1 MALAIGCA
9 LGALYVFSTPVL
21 AQDPSQEPAQASQA
35 PAPPDSRTA
44 PQADPQGKPQADR
57 QAANQ
62 ADSQV
67 VVVTGSARP
76 QRRFDVSY
84 AVNALSQAEV
94 QKLAPLNMAD
104 LLGKLPGIQVE
115 ATGGEV
121 QNVTRVRG
129 IPTDDGYALFQQD
142 GLPLMTEINGF
153 FFRGDSMNR
162 YDLMTKTIEVVRGG
176 PAPIYASQAAAIVNS
191 TTVTGTETTRGKAQV
206 TVGTTGLRRIDA
218 YQAGKIDDRTFYA
231 IGGFVREDDGH
242 RDNGF
247 PNDRGGQIRA
257 NIKRVTDAGTWKLS
271 ANFLNDHNVFYLPI
285 PVADPRNPG
294 VSLDPYIDY
303 FKGTMNSP
311 ALRNVSQ
318 KYLDGSDAL
327 QSSRRDLANGRHLR
341 FGNIGLQYDGE
352 LGPWQVAAKAGFTK
366 GTLDFDAF
374 YSTSNPADATTFA
387 NGFLAAARS
396 AFGAVDRLGYALSG
410 TGGQA
415 YDPASASGL
424 VMQGQYRALASD
436 FHSNQVDLNVTRNFR
451 TGLGS
456 HDVKAGFYGST
467 YGATSRSVY
476 NDMLIEVQGQPRT
489 LDLLAYS
496 ASGAVLGSVTDNGV
510 LRYTT
515 TLNGG
520 DVDARM
526 GALYLNDTWDI
537 SDRLRL
543 DAGVRTERYKYD
555 GHALLTE
562 AANLGDA
569 ATLADN
575 NTRAFTGA
583 RQAHVIKPHTTNW
596 TVGANY
602 DFSTRFGGY
611 ARASHLEVPPT
622 MQVASSVDPLVLT
635 TKANQYEAGFKATF
649 GRSYLYVT
657 GFYTQFDP
665 LNASFVAFNPVTGRN
680 DQTVPFFGKAVI
692 RGAEIDGAWHLA
704 KRLVVNASLTFQDPE
719 YRNFVSA
726 TGADPSRVVG
736 NQIVREPRVFGNI
749 RPSYS
754 FSVGDNVVDVSGS
767 YAYTGKRYV
776 DLFNATALPS
786 YRSVGAGILVTRGD
800 WQFQLAGDNLTNA
813 KGLTEGNPRTDTLA
827 GQGSNVA
834 IYGRPVFGRSARLM
848 VSKAW

>member
-1 MALAIGCA
+1 MSKRKTA
-9 LGALYVFSTPVL
+9 LGLRCAISALYAL
-21 AQDPSQEPAQASQA
+21 
-35 PAPPDSRTA
+35 TA
-44 PQADPQGKPQADR
+44 PTFAQVTTPETLPTGQPAEAT
-57 QAANQ
+57 
-62 ADSQV
+62 DSQV

-84 AVNALSQAEV
+84 AVNSLSQADV
-94 QKLAPLNMAD
+94 QKLAPQNMAD
-104 LLGKLPGIQVE
+104 LLGKMPGIQVE

-191 TTVTGTETTRGKAQV
+191 TTVTGTAQTRGKAQV
-206 TVGTTGLRRIDA
+206 TVGTTGLKRLDA
-218 YQAGKIDDRTFYA
+218 YQSGQIDPRTFYA
-231 IGGFVREDDGH
+231 IGGFIRRDEGH

-257 NIKRVTDAGTWKLS
+257 NIKRVTDEGTWKLS
-271 ANFLNDHNVFYLPI
+271 ANFLDDHNVFYLPI
-285 PVADPRNPG
+285 PVADPRNPA

-311 ALRNVSQ
+311 SLRNVPE
-318 KYLDGSDAL
+318 KNLDGAGAL
-327 QSSRRDLANGRHLR
+327 QTDQRDLANGRHLK
-341 FGNIGLQYDGE
+341 FGNIGLQYEGNVGE
-352 LGPWQVAAKAGFTK
+352 WQLSAKAGFTK

-387 NGFLAAARS
+387 NGFLAASKA
-396 AFGAVDRLGYALSG
+396 AFGPVARLGYAVAG
-410 TGGQA
+410 TNGAQG
-415 YDPASASGL
+415 YDPSSASGL
-424 VMQGQYRALASD
+424 VMQGQFRTLTSD
-436 FHSNQVDLNVTRNFR
+436 FYSDQTDINITRNFQ
-451 TGLGS
+451 TGFGN
-456 HDVKAGFYGST
+456 HDVKAGFYGSV
-467 YGATSRSVY
+467 YGATSRSLY
-476 NDMLIEVQGQPRT
+476 NDMLIEVKGQPRT

-496 ASGAVLGSVTDNGV
+496 ATGAVLGSVTDNGV

-515 TLNGG
+515 TLNQG

-526 GALYLNDTWDI
+526 GALYLNDTWEVFDA
-537 SDRLRL
+537 LRI
-543 DAGVRTERYKYD
+543 DAGVRAERYHYD
-555 GHALLTE
+555 GYALLTKQVD
-562 AANLGDA
+562 LGNA

-575 NTRAFTGA
+575 TTRAFTGA
-583 RQAHVIKPHTTNW
+583 RQSHEINPTTKNW

-602 DFSTRFGGY
+602 DFSGNLGAY
-611 ARASHLEVPPT
+611 VRASHLEVPPT

-635 TKANQYEAGFKATF
+635 TKANQYEAGLKTTF

-657 GFYTQFDP
+657 GFYSKFDP

-680 DQTVPFFGKAVI
+680 DQTVPFYGQAVI
-692 RGAEIDGAWHLA
+692 RGLEIDGAWYLT
-704 KRLVVNASLTFQDPE
+704 KRFVVNTSLTVQDPQ

-726 TGADPSRVVG
+726 TGADPSKVVG
-736 NQIVREPRVFGNI
+736 NQIVREPKVFGNV

-754 FSVGDNVVDVSGS
+754 FNVGDDVVDVFGS
-767 YAYTGKRYV
+767 YSYTGKRYV
-776 DLFNATALPS
+776 DLFNATSLPAYHS
-786 YRSVGAGILVTRGD
+786 IAAGLTLTRGD
-800 WQFQLAGDNLTNA
+800 WQVQLTGDNLTNA
-813 KGLTEGNPRTDTLA
+813 KGLTEGNPRTDALS

-834 IYGRPVFGRSARLM
+834 IYGRPVFGRSARLV

>member
-1 MALAIGCA
+1 MFIRSDNLIKKRMTFAIGCA
-9 LGALYVFSTPVL
+9 IWAMYTLSMPVL
-21 AQDPSQEPAQASQA
+21 AQASAQGTTTDTSQERVSADLASVSSDAQ
-35 PAPPDSRTA
+35 T
-44 PQADPQGKPQADR
+44 
-57 QAANQ
+57 
-62 ADSQV
+62 

-84 AVNALSQAEV
+84 AVNALSQSEV

-104 LLGKLPGIQVE
+104 LLGKMPGIQVE

-162 YDLMTKTIEVVRGG
+162 YDLMTNTIEVVRGG

-191 TTVTGTETTRGKAQV
+191 TTVTGTERTRGKAQV
-206 TVGTTGLRRIDA
+206 TVGTTGLKRLDA
-218 YQAGKIDDRTFYA
+218 FQAGKIDDRTFYA

-247 PNDRGGQIRA
+247 PNDRGGQLRA
-257 NIKRVTDAGTWKLS
+257 NLKHVTDQGMWKLS

-311 ALRNVSQ
+311 SLRSVRQQYRDGANGVQASQ
-318 KYLDGSDAL
+318 
-327 QSSRRDLANGRHLR
+327 RDLANGRHLR
-341 FGNIGLQYDGE
+341 FGNIGLQYEGE
-352 LGPWQVAAKAGFTK
+352 FGQWQVSAKAGLTK
-366 GTLDFDAF
+366 GKLEFDAF
-374 YSTSNPADATTFA
+374 YSTSNPADSTSFA
-387 NGFLAAARS
+387 NGFLTAARA
-396 AFGAVDRLGYALSG
+396 AFGPVARLGYTFAG
-410 TGGQA
+410 TGQS

-424 VMQGQYRALASD
+424 VMQGQYRALTSD
-436 FHSNQVDLNVTRNFR
+436 FRSNQADINFTRSFQTAYGNHDLK
-451 TGLGS
+451 LGI
-456 HDVKAGFYGST
+456 YGST
-467 YGATSRSVY
+467 YGATTQSVY
-476 NDMLIEVQGQPRT
+476 NDMLIEVRGQPRT
-489 LDLLAYS
+489 LDLIAYS
-496 ASGAVLGSVTDNGV
+496 ASGAVLGSVTDKGV

-515 TLNGG
+515 TLNAG

-526 GALYLNDTWDI
+526 AALYLNDTWEI
-537 SDRLRL
+537 FDRLRL

-555 GHALLTE
+555 GYARLT
-562 AANLGDA
+562 ASADLGNA

-575 NTRAFTGA
+575 TTRAFTGE
-583 RQAHVIKPHTTNW
+583 RQAHLIKPRTTNW

-602 DFSTRFGGY
+602 DFSARLGGY
-611 ARASHLEVPPT
+611 VRASHLEIPPT
-622 MQVASSVDPLVLT
+622 MQVASSVDPLVVT
-635 TKANQYEAGFKATF
+635 TKANQYEAGFKTTF
-649 GRSYLYVT
+649 GRSYLYIT
-657 GFYTQFDP
+657 GFYTQFNP

-680 DQTVPFFGKAVI
+680 DQTVPFIGKAVI
-692 RGAEIDGAWHLA
+692 RGAEADGAWYLT
-704 KRLVVNASLTFQDPE
+704 KELTVNASLTIQDPQ

-736 NQIVREPRVFGNI
+736 NQIVREPKVFGNI
-749 RPSYS
+749 RPSYR
-754 FSVGDNVVDVSGS
+754 FSVGANVIDLSAS

-776 DLFNATALPS
+776 DLFNATELPS
-786 YRSVGAGILVTRGD
+786 YHSLGAGILVTRGA
-800 WQFQLAGDNLTNA
+800 WQFQLTGDNLTNA

-827 GQGSNVA
+827 GQGNSVA
-834 IYGRPVFGRSARLM
+834 IYGRPVFGRSARFV

>member
-1 MALAIGCA
+1 MIKKKTTLAVTCAIGALAA
-9 LGALYVFSTPVL
+9 LAVPAF
-21 AQDPSQEPAQASQA
+21 AQVAAEEAGQAGQPAEA
-35 PAPPDSRTA
+35 T
-44 PQADPQGKPQADR
+44 
-57 QAANQ
+57 
-62 ADSQV
+62 DSQV

-84 AVNALSQAEV
+84 AVNSLSQSEV

-104 LLGKLPGIQVE
+104 LLGKMPGIQVE

-206 TVGTTGLRRIDA
+206 TVGTTGLKRLDA

-231 IGGFVREDDGH
+231 IGGFIREDDGH

-247 PNDRGGQIRA
+247 PNDRGGQLRA
-257 NIKRVTDAGTWKLS
+257 NIKRVTDTGTWKLS

-311 ALRNVSQ
+311 SLRSVRQ
-318 KYLDGSDAL
+318 QYLDGTSTL
-327 QSSRRDLANGRHLR
+327 QTSQRDLANGRHLR

-352 LGPWQVAAKAGFTK
+352 LGPWQVSAKAGFTK
-366 GTLDFDAF
+366 GKLDFDAF
-374 YSTSNPADATTFA
+374 YSTSNPADAGTFA
-387 NGFLAAARS
+387 NGFLAAART
-396 AFGAVDRLGYALSG
+396 AFGAVDRLGYAFSA
-410 TGGQA
+410 TGQA
-415 YDPASASGL
+415 YDPATASGL
-424 VMQGQYRALASD
+424 VMQGQYRALKSD
-436 FHSNQVDLNVTRNFR
+436 FHSNQVDLNVTRNFQ

-456 HDVKAGFYGST
+456 HDLKVGFYGST
-467 YGATSRSVY
+467 YGATSQSVY

-496 ASGAVLGSVTDNGV
+496 ASGTVLGSVTDNGV

-520 DVDARM
+520 EVDARM
-526 GALYLNDTWDI
+526 AALYLNDTWEI

-543 DAGVRTERYKYD
+543 DAGVRTERYNYD
-555 GHALLTE
+555 GYALLTK
-562 AANLGDA
+562 AANLGNA

-575 NTRAFTGA
+575 TTRAFTGE
-583 RQAHVIKPHTTNW
+583 RQEHVYKPHTTNW

-611 ARASHLEVPPT
+611 LRASHLEVPPT
-622 MQVASSVDPLVLT
+622 MQVAASVDPLVLT
-635 TKANQYEAGFKATF
+635 TKANQYEAGFKTTF
-649 GRSYLYVT
+649 GRSYLYIT

-692 RGAEIDGAWHLA
+692 RGAEADGAWYVTD
-704 KRLVVNASLTFQDPE
+704 RFVVNASLTIQEPE

-726 TGADPSRVVG
+726 TGADPSQVVG
-736 NQIVREPRVFGNI
+736 NRIVREPKVFGNV
-749 RPSYS
+749 RPGYS
-754 FSVGDNVVDVSGS
+754 FRVGDNAIDVTGS
-767 YAYTGKRYV
+767 YAYTGKRFV

-786 YRSVGAGILVTRGD
+786 YHSVGAGITVTRGD
-800 WQFQLAGDNLTNA
+800 WQFQLTGDNLTNE

-834 IYGRPVFGRSARLM
+834 IYGRPVFGRSARFM

>member
-1 MALAIGCA
+1 MSMKRTTLACA
-9 LGALYVFSTPVL
+9 IGALYALSAPTF
-21 AQDPSQEPAQASQA
+21 AQVASQEP
-35 PAPPDSRTA
+35 PAA
-44 PQADPQGKPQADR
+44 G
-57 QAANQ
+57 QAADA
-62 ADSQV
+62 ADSQT

-84 AVNALSQAEV
+84 AVNALSQNDV
-94 QKLAPLNMAD
+94 QKLAPQNMAD
-104 LLGKLPGIQVE
+104 LLGKLPGMQVE
-115 ATGGEV
+115 STGGEV

-191 TTVTGTETTRGKAQV
+191 STVTGTSTTRGKAQLSL
-206 TVGTTGLRRIDA
+206 GTTGLKRLDA
-218 YQAGKIDDRTFYA
+218 YQAGQIDDKTFYA
-231 IGGFVREDDGH
+231 IGGFVRQDEGH
-242 RDNGF
+242 RDSGF

-271 ANFLNDHNVFYLPI
+271 ANVLDDHNVFYLPI

-294 VSLDPYIDY
+294 VSLNPYIDY

-311 ALRNVSQ
+311 ALRSVSE
-318 KYLDGSDAL
+318 KNLDGAGAL
-327 QSSRRDLANGRHLR
+327 QTDQRDLANGRHLK
-341 FGNIGLQYDGE
+341 FGNIGLQFDGN
-352 LGPWQVAAKAGFTK
+352 LGAWQVSAKGGLTK

-387 NGFLAAARS
+387 NGFLAAS
-396 AFGAVDRLGYALSG
+396 KTAFGPVARLGYALSG
-410 TGGQA
+410 SNGAQA

-424 VMQGQYRALASD
+424 VMQGQFRTLKSD
-436 FHSNQVDLNVTRNFR
+436 FYSNQADINFTRNFQ

-467 YGATSRSVY
+467 YGATSRSLY
-476 NDMLIEVQGQPRT
+476 NDMLIEVKSQPRT

-496 ASGAVLGSVTDNGV
+496 ASGAVLGSVTDKGV
-510 LRYTT
+510 LRYST
-515 TLNGG
+515 TLNQG

-526 GALYLNDTWDI
+526 GALYLNDTWEI
-537 SDRLRL
+537 SDRLRV
-543 DAGVRTERYKYD
+543 DAGVRSERYHYD
-555 GHALLTE
+555 GYALLTKQV
-562 AANLGDA
+562 NLGDA

-575 NTRAFTGA
+575 TTRALSGE
-583 RQAHVIKPHTTNW
+583 RQAHVIEPKTTNW

-602 DFSTRFGGY
+602 DFSGNVGGY
-611 ARASHLEVPPT
+611 ARVSHLEVPPT

-635 TKANQYEAGFKATF
+635 TKADQFEAGFKTMF
-649 GRSYLYVT
+649 GRSYLYIT
-657 GFYTQFDP
+657 GFYTKFDP

-680 DQTVPFFGKAVI
+680 DQTVPFYGKAII
-692 RGAEIDGAWHLA
+692 RGAEIDGAWYLT
-704 KRLVVNASLTFQDPE
+704 KRFVVNTSLTIQDPQ

-726 TGADPSRVVG
+726 TGADPSKVVG
-736 NQIVREPRVFGNI
+736 NQIVREPKVFGNV

-754 FSVGDNVVDVSGS
+754 FNVGDDLVDVFGS
-767 YAYTGKRYV
+767 YSFTGKRYV
-776 DLFNATALPS
+776 DLFNATSLPS
-786 YRSVGAGILVTRGD
+786 YHSVGAGVTVTRGN
-800 WQFQLAGDNLTNA
+800 WQVQLTGDNLTNA
-813 KGLTEGNPRTDTLA
+813 QGLTEGNPRTDALA

-834 IYGRPVFGRSARLM
+834 IYGRPVFGRSARLV

>member
-1 MALAIGCA
+1 MIKKKTSLTAGCA
-9 LGALYVFSTPVL
+9 LGAFGTFVALS
-21 AQDPSQEPAQASQA
+21 A
-35 PAPPDSRTA
+35 PAFAQVGAPAADAPPAATQ
-44 PQADPQGKPQADR
+44 PADAT
-57 QAANQ
+57 
-62 ADSQV
+62 DSQV

-84 AVNALSQAEV
+84 AVNALSQNDV
-94 QKLAPLNMAD
+94 QKLAPMNMAD
-104 LLGKLPGIQVE
+104 LLGKMPGIQVE

-162 YDLMTKTIEVVRGG
+162 YDLMTKTLEVVRGG

-191 TTVTGTETTRGKAQV
+191 TTVTGTDTTRGKAQV
-206 TVGTTGLRRIDA
+206 TLSTTGLKRLDA
-218 YQAGKIDDRTFYA
+218 YQAGKLADRTFYA

-247 PNDRGGQIRA
+247 PNDRGGQLRA
-257 NIKRVTDAGTWKLS
+257 NIKHVTDTGTFRLS
-271 ANFLNDHNVFYLPI
+271 ANILNDHNVFYLPL

-311 ALRNVSQ
+311 SLRNVSQ
-318 KYLDGSDAL
+318 KYLDGTGAL
-327 QSSRRDLANGRHLR
+327 QRDQRDLANGRHLR
-341 FGNIGLQYDGE
+341 FANIGAQYDGE
-352 LGPWQVAAKAGFTK
+352 LGAWLLAAKAGFTK
-366 GTLDFDAF
+366 GKLNFDAF
-374 YSTSNPADATTFA
+374 YSTSNPAAAATFA
-387 NGFLAAARS
+387 SGFLAAAKT
-396 AFGAVDRLGYALSG
+396 AFGPVERLGYAIAGSNGAQL
-410 TGGQA
+410 

-436 FHSNQVDLNVTRNFR
+436 FRSNQIDVNLTRNIQ
-451 TGLGS
+451 TGFGN
-456 HDVKAGFYGST
+456 HDVKFGFYGSS
-467 YGATSRSVY
+467 YGATSKSVY

-515 TLNGG
+515 TLNQG

-537 SDRLRL
+537 SERLRL
-543 DAGVRTERYKYD
+543 DAGVRTERYNYD
-555 GHALLTE
+555 GYALLTRQ
-562 AANLGDA
+562 ANLGDP

-575 NTRAFTGA
+575 TTRAFTGE
-583 RQAHVIKPHTTNW
+583 RQAHVFKPRTTNW
-596 TVGANY
+596 TLGANY
-602 DFSTRFGGY
+602 DFSTTAGGY
-611 ARASHLEVPPT
+611 ARVSHLEVPPT
-622 MQVASSVDPLVLT
+622 MQLAAAIDPLVLT
-635 TKANQYEAGFKATF
+635 TKADQYEVGFKTTF

-657 GFYTQFDP
+657 GFYTKFDP

-692 RGAEIDGAWHLA
+692 RGAEFDGAWHLS
-704 KRLVVNASLTFQDPE
+704 KRLIVNASLTVQDPQ

-726 TGADPSRVVG
+726 TGADPSKVVG
-736 NQIVREPRVFGNI
+736 NQIVREPKVFGNV

-754 FSVGDNVVDVSGS
+754 FNAGDNQVDVFGS

-776 DLFNATALPS
+776 DFFMATALPS
-786 YRSVGAGILVTRGD
+786 YHSVGAGVTLTRGD
-800 WQFQLAGDNLTNA
+800 WQVQLTGDNLTNA
-813 KGLTEGNPRTDTLA
+813 KGLTEGNPRTDQLT
-827 GQGSNVA
+827 GQGSSVA
-834 IYGRPVFGRSARLM
+834 IYGRPVFGRSARLV
-848 VSKAW
+848 VSRAW